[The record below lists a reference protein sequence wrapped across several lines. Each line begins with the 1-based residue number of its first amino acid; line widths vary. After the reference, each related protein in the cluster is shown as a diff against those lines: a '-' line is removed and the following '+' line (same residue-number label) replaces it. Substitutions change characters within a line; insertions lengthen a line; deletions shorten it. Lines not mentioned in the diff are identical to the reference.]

1 MSESSFYRERKG
13 FISREKR
20 FVLTIKKHRWQIL
33 VVKSGR
39 VVYRFLK
46 HKALGI
52 SEKGSEMNARK
63 TIKRNVRIG
72 YNRNIYAAGQKNK
85 E

>member
-1 MSESSFYRERKG
+1 M
-13 FISREKR
+13 
-20 FVLTIKKHRWQIL
+20 
-33 VVKSGR
+33 VVKSGSM
-39 VVYRFLK
+39 VYRFLK

-52 SEKGSEMNARK
+52 SEKGSEMNACK
-63 TIKRNVRIG
+63 TIKRNGRIG

>member
-1 MSESSFYRERKG
+1 MK
-13 FISREKR
+13 KR
-20 FVLTIKKHRWQIL
+20 RWQIL

-46 HKALGI
+46 HKSI
-52 SEKGSEMNARK
+52 KTSEKGSEMNARK
-63 TIKRNVRIG
+63 TIKRNGRIG

>member
-1 MSESSFYRERKG
+1 M
-13 FISREKR
+13 
-20 FVLTIKKHRWQIL
+20 

-46 HKALGI
+46 HKALEI

-63 TIKRNVRIG
+63 TTKRNGRIG

>member
-1 MSESSFYRERKG
+1 M
-13 FISREKR
+13 
-20 FVLTIKKHRWQIL
+20 

-46 HKALGI
+46 HKSI
-52 SEKGSEMNARK
+52 KTSEKGSEMNARK
-63 TIKRNVRIG
+63 TIKRNGRIG